1 MQRVQ
6 WTACGDE
13 VHQLAIRQGL
23 PPAIGERSRTLI
35 LGSLPGDVSIR
46 AQRDGS
52 VDCAIRAGGPN
63 DLKLLLRTH
72 PELTAIGFNARK
84 AYNLFRKY
92 VMQQERSARLDRL
105 RLGVLPS
112 SSPTPGRYA
121 LSLDEKVARWR
132 AFLLS

>member
-1 MQRVQ
+1 MRTSARMQRVQ

-23 PPAIGERSRTLI
+23 PPVIGERSRTLI

-72 PELTAIGFNARK
+72 PELTAIGFNGRK
-84 AYNLFRKY
+84 AYDLFRKY
-92 VMQQERSARLDRL
+92 VVQQERSVRLDRL

-121 LSLDEKVARWR
+121 LVNE
-132 AFLLS
+132 